1 MQNHLSRRTLINR
14 ALMVAALIPGA
25 RIGAANAAGQ
35 LVPVDPND
43 PAAKSLGYVG
53 DSSKV
58 DAASNATHKPEQTCA
73 NCAQYQGKA
82 GDAEG
87 GCAIF
92 PGKSVAAKGWCKV
105 WAKKP
110 GT

>member
-1 MQNHLSRRTLINR
+1 MQNSMSRRALINQ
-14 ALMVAALIPGA
+14 ALMVAALIPAA
-25 RIGAANAAGQ
+25 RIGTANAAAAAP
-35 LVPVDPND
+35 PVDPND
-43 PAAKSLGYVG
+43 PAAKSLGYSA

-58 DAASNATHKPEQTCA
+58 DAAANATHKPDQVCA

-87 GCAIF
+87 PCAIF
-92 PGKSVAAKGWCKV
+92 PGKSVASKGWCKV

>member
-1 MQNHLSRRTLINR
+1 MKHVISRRTLLNQ
-14 ALMVAALIPGA
+14 ALLAAAIIPAVRMGTA
-25 RIGAANAAGQ
+25 HAAAAP
-35 LVPVDPND
+35 LDPMD
-43 PAAKSLGYVG
+43 PAAKSLGYAV

-58 DAASNATHKPEQTCA
+58 DAAANPTHKADQTCA
-73 NCAQYQGKA
+73 TCAQYQGKA

-87 GCAIF
+87 GCTIF